1 MLPCNGNVNAM
12 PRKISCKLV
21 INGNTLTDVKSLNY
35 YSGWSGAVSIGKVV
49 SSYFSCTIRTPNY
62 SLAGANVILS
72 MGIGD
77 PVEWV
82 QIGSFKIDEESVR
95 MKQGFAT
102 FNAFDKLNKNAI
114 NTYHSALTF
123 PTSLQAICNE
133 VCSLI
138 GITSVTLPVN
148 PTISVNILDGY
159 TLRDVLGYIAAYC
172 GCNAYLSPSDSLSL
186 RWFSSSG
193 YTADGTRAN
202 IPYIGESD
210 CIINRLI
217 CQNSEGVLTSG
228 SGQGMYFMCP
238 FMTQARLDTLRAAF
252 SGFTYR
258 KADVNIPYG
267 SFLLQAGDIIT
278 VTTTGSSLTVP
289 IMSNQWSYDGGLSSD
304 VSSFGVSD
312 YSGTANN
319 CERSLSMVRRQYIMN
334 AKHTASQ
341 VATAIQE
348 ATDTITGALGGVMR
362 INMGQD
368 GKPAE
373 LLILSNDIPGLTP
386 TIQNA
391 TRVFRLNE
399 NGLGFSN
406 NGYGGPYATAI
417 TAAGL
422 IVTDRFVGNT
432 ISGVT
437 VETTEPGQ
445 SSRSKTVIEDG
456 AIEFK
461 RVAAE
466 PDGTIYN
473 IGYLKYVPRGDYDEF
488 DTLAARVDYGKVFAI
503 GYVNGNTTNDEFIY
517 YSDPPSGSGKFNLW
531 GDLKIWST
539 HVNNMI
545 SVQDTLKDLQDQ
557 IDDLKQ
563 RVSDLE

>member
-1 MLPCNGNVNAM
+1 MLPCSGNVNAM

-21 INGNTLTDVKSLNY
+21 INGNTMTDVKSLNY
-35 YSGWSGAVSIGKVV
+35 YSGWSGAVSIGKVI

-210 CIINRLI
+210 CTINRLI
-217 CQNSEGVLTSG
+217 CQNSEDVLTSG

-238 FMTQARLDTLRAAF
+238 FMTQERLNSLQAAF

-334 AKHTASQ
+334 QKSSATK

-399 NGLGFSN
+399 NGLGYSN
-406 NGYGGPYATAI
+406 NGYSGPYETAI
-417 TAAGL
+417 TADGL

-432 ISGVT
+432 ISGVKLEST
-437 VETTEPGQ
+437 DNGAQVVVNSGNYEINEVSGNIVTNVGKIGFKPQT
-445 SSRSKTVIEDG
+445 SFTSVDTMAIEVANGG
-456 AIEFK
+456 AI
-461 RVAAE
+461 V
-466 PDGTIYN
+466 
-473 IGYLKYVPRGDYDEF
+473 IGEYDYP
-488 DTLAARVDYGKVFAI
+488 KIVF
-503 GYVNGNTTNDEFIY
+503 
-517 YSDPPSGSGKFNLW
+517 YSNPPSGALP
-531 GDLKIWST
+531 L
-539 HVNNMI
+539 HVYDNIRFYWDVELEQVNI
-545 SVQDTLKDLQDQ
+545 PVDDGQGGTKNTSSLVEILQDFDRR
-557 IDDLKQ
+557 I
-563 RVSDLE
+563 SALE

>member
-1 MLPCNGNVNAM
+1 MLPCSGNVNAM

-21 INGNTLTDVKSLNY
+21 INGNTMTDVKSLNY
-35 YSGWSGAVSIGKVV
+35 YSGWSGAVSIGKVI

-217 CQNSEGVLTSG
+217 CQNSEDVLTSG

-238 FMTQARLDTLRAAF
+238 FMTQERLNSLQAAF

-334 AKHTASQ
+334 QKSSATK

-399 NGLGFSN
+399 NGLGYSN
-406 NGYGGPYATAI
+406 NGYSGPYETAI
-417 TAAGL
+417 TADGL

-432 ISGVT
+432 ISGVKLEST
-437 VETTEPGQ
+437 DNGAQVVVNSGNYEINEVSGNIVTNVGKIGFKPQT
-445 SSRSKTVIEDG
+445 SFTSVDTMAIEVANGG
-456 AIEFK
+456 AI
-461 RVAAE
+461 V
-466 PDGTIYN
+466 
-473 IGYLKYVPRGDYDEF
+473 IGEYDYP
-488 DTLAARVDYGKVFAI
+488 KIVF
-503 GYVNGNTTNDEFIY
+503 
-517 YSDPPSGSGKFNLW
+517 YSNPPSGALP
-531 GDLKIWST
+531 L
-539 HVNNMI
+539 HVYDNIRFYWDVELEQVNI
-545 SVQDTLKDLQDQ
+545 PVDDGQGGTKNTSSLVEILQDFDRR
-557 IDDLKQ
+557 I
-563 RVSDLE
+563 SALE